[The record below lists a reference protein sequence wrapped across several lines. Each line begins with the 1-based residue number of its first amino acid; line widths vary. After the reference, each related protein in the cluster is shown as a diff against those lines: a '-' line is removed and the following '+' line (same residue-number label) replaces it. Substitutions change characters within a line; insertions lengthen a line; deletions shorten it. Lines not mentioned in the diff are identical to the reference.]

1 MDSSILKRNPSYIHY
16 LGTFLE
22 LTVGNNS
29 HWLLCWR
36 ASLHGWDVRQFHTR
50 CDGKR
55 DTVTIVRKGKYVF
68 GGYTD
73 IPWGKKIA
81 LSFYHRHKK
90 QRNVELMVLEW
101 TRFSAT
107 PTSLLLI
114 SKMTKTSQYSKS
126 WISNSFLS
134 FLIFFSFDISVFIFK
149 LRLIF
154 LVLSSIT
161 NTFMLIW
168 FRLIWFPQFPT
179 PRCVGPKWFTPCR
192 NFIFCCFLNYHFKL
206 NRSPVIQG
214 TLAENSPVGA
224 CFEYWLTS
232 LKK

>member
-16 LGTFLE
+16 LGKFLE

-126 WISNSFLS
+126 WLSNSFLS
-134 FLIFFSFDISVFIFK
+134 FLIFFSVDISVFIFK

-154 LVLSSIT
+154 LVISSIT

-168 FRLIWFPQFPT
+168 FRLYFPQFPT

-206 NRSPVIQG
+206 NRSNGLETKI
-214 TLAENSPVGA
+214 
-224 CFEYWLTS
+224 W
-232 LKK
+232 